1 MYLTTRKLFRRT
13 TPLDII
19 PFINEAISKID
30 PSYVIIIVT
39 IFMIIFAI
47 KDYSTYKNEKHVDY
61 KSIIVSLGVL
71 GTFVGI
77 LIGLADFNTSDIK
90 GSIPLLLDG
99 LKTSFVTSV
108 EGMIISVFLSV
119 IQKSS
124 GKGTTEDELSA
135 LKNIELRLASLE
147 SIDKKMDSLKK
158 LDDMHQVSA
167 LMNTKLDSIDTNF
180 KNLSNDINS
189 IKEHMTHSQN
199 QLFEFLQENLENIK
213 TSLEDAV
220 EKLAEG
226 ASKEIINALNEVIKD
241 FNNNL
246 IEQFGDNFKQLNESV
261 KNMIIW
267 QENYK
272 NTIENLEKTLNQ
284 AVKSISTTD
293 EKLDN
298 MAESYNKIEITH
310 KKLQDIIETN
320 NHQVNDLEIHLKTL
334 GKVGEK
340 AQLSVEAIDEFSDKI
355 QKSLTGQSESLHKL
369 TEDIN
374 KQLPEALDE
383 LNKALTTLTNKFKND
398 YDYFLQQVSKL
409 MVSMNKS

>member
-1 MYLTTRKLFRRT
+1 M
-13 TPLDII
+13 DII

-47 KDYSTYKNEKHVDY
+47 KDYSTYKNENHVDY

-77 LIGLADFNTSDIK
+77 LIGLADFNTSNIK

-124 GKGTTEDELSA
+124 GKGTIEDELSA
-135 LKNIELRLASLE
+135 LKNIESRLASLE

-158 LDDMHQVSA
+158 LDDMHQISA
-167 LMNTKLDSIDTNF
+167 LMNAKLDSIDTNF

>member
-1 MYLTTRKLFRRT
+1 MN
-13 TPLDII
+13 II

-30 PSYVIIIVT
+30 PSYVIVVVT

-47 KDYSTYKNEKHVDY
+47 KDYSTYKNDNHVDY

-108 EGMIISVFLSV
+108 EGMIISVFLSA

-124 GKGTTEDELSA
+124 GRGEIEDELSA
-135 LKNIELRLASLE
+135 LKSIESRLTSLE
-147 SIDKKMDSLKK
+147 SIDEKMDSLKK

-199 QLFEFLQENLENIK
+199 QLFEFLQENLENIRV
-213 TSLEDAV
+213 SLEDAV

-246 IEQFGDNFKQLNESV
+246 TEQFGNNFKQLNESV

-272 NTIENLEKTLNQ
+272 NSIESLEKTLNE
-284 AVKSISTTD
+284 SIKGISNTD
-293 EKLDN
+293 AKLEN
-298 MAESYNKIEITH
+298 MAESYSQIETTH
-310 KKLQDIIETN
+310 KKLQNIIE
-320 NHQVNDLEIHLKTL
+320 VNQQQIRNLDVHLKSL
-334 GKVGEK
+334 GEVGEK
-340 AQLSVEAIDEFSDKI
+340 AKLSVEVIDEFSDKI
-355 QKSLTGQSESLHKL
+355 QRSLTGQSESLHKL
-369 TEDIN
+369 TEEIN
-374 KQLPEALDE
+374 KQLPDSLDE

-409 MVSMNKS
+409 MVSMNK